1 MQVPVIPIDSDKRE
15 LSSHG
20 TYDFPVAIYNDQLDK
35 NSIGFVNLHW
45 HEEIQFSYVT
55 KGKVE
60 FIVNQKS
67 YYVNEGEGIFINS
80 ECLHMAKPVDR
91 PDSTF
96 ICINIHPRFL
106 SSHIGSI
113 IENKY
118 IKPFISKNSLSV
130 ILLSGNT
137 EYEKDILM
145 KIISLI
151 NAFNKKEENYELE
164 ILIVTLQIF
173 NILYSKAYVT
183 LQNTVKTKS
192 VTQERLK
199 IILSYIHENFNRKI
213 RLSEISNSANISTG
227 ECCRLFRNNKLQSP
241 IEYLIYFRLNKSI
254 ELLESTTFS
263 ISDISEKVG
272 FGSVSYFIEKFRKQV
287 GCTPLDYRKAYLQ
300 KHIY

>member
-1 MQVPVIPIDSDKRE
+1 MQISVIPIDSNNHE

-20 TYDFPVAIYNDQLDK
+20 TYDFPIAIYNDQLDK
-35 NSIGFVNLHW
+35 NLIGFVNLHW

-55 KGKVE
+55 KGSVE

-67 YYVNEGEGIFINS
+67 YHLNEGQGIFINS
-80 ECLHMAKPVDR
+80 ECLHMAKPISR

-106 SSHIGSI
+106 SSHAGSI

-118 IKPFISKNSLSV
+118 TKPLISENSLPV
-130 ILLSGNT
+130 ILLLGNT
-137 EYEKDILM
+137 EYEKDVLN
-145 KIISLI
+145 KLLFLI
-151 NAFNKKEENYELE
+151 NIFNKKEENYELE
-164 ILIVTLQIF
+164 VLIVTLQIF
-173 NILYSKAYVT
+173 NILYSKFYVT
-183 LQNTVKTKS
+183 SQNNIKDKT

-199 IILSYIHENFNRKI
+199 NILSYIHLNYNKKI
-213 RLSEISNSANISTG
+213 RLSDISNFANISAG

-241 IEYLIYFRLNKSI
+241 IEYLITFRLNKSI
-254 ELLESTTFS
+254 ELLESTTLS

-287 GCTPLDYRKAYLQ
+287 GCTPLEYKKAYLH
-300 KHIY
+300 KHNY